1 MPEKA
6 VPAKNQQDLE
16 SELNKSKQSSAR
28 LLDDLARKVGSNR
41 TVRIA
46 TRGVQRAAHYVQEH
60 SAKDIAV
67 KAERL
72 VRKQPI
78 VTIAAAVAAGFL
90 VGRAIR
96 R

>member
-1 MPEKA
+1 MPDEA
-6 VPAKNQQDLE
+6 VPAQSQQDLE

-41 TVRIA
+41 TLRSA
-46 TRGVQRAAHYVQEH
+46 TQGVQRAAHYVQEH

-67 KAERL
+67 EAERL
-72 VRKQPI
+72 MRKQPV
-78 VTIAAAVAAGFL
+78 VTIAVAITAGFL

>member
-1 MPEKA
+1 MPEEA
-6 VPAKNQQDLE
+6 VPAQNQQEFE
-16 SELNKSKQSSAR
+16 SELDKSKQSSAR

-41 TVRIA
+41 TIRTA
-46 TRGVQRAAHYVQEH
+46 AHGVQRAARYVQEH

-72 VRKQPI
+72 MRRQP
-78 VTIAAAVAAGFL
+78 VATIAIAITAGFL
-90 VGRAIR
+90 AGRALR